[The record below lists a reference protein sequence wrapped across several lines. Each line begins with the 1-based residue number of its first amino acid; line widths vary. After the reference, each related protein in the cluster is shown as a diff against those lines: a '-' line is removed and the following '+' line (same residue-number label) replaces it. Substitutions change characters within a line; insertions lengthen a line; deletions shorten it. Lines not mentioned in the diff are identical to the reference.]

1 MNLNT
6 LFTAGKGSVATV
18 NISGK
23 DIEVF
28 CSSTADRA
36 LARRTMPLIVELEL
50 AFACFVR
57 KKVHF
62 HETSTS
68 LNVIHVNGKL
78 ALLISTIVPDTCEIT
93 TNGHDKDSTPENEVI
108 LAGMMPGGRQ
118 LANLPCLSA
127 CIAQAGPCP
136 LSLNSPPQA
145 VERNTVSLRE
155 FHVKSEN
162 AATITLRNFMP
173 KWVRVDF
180 VKGKWVGEYGL

>member
-6 LFTAGKGSVATV
+6 TGSKESVNAV

-28 CSSTADRA
+28 CSSSANRA

-68 LNVIHVNGKL
+68 MNMIPVNDKL

-93 TNGHDKDSTPENEVI
+93 TKTEN
-108 LAGMMPGGRQ
+108 
-118 LANLPCLSA
+118 S
-127 CIAQAGPCP
+127 
-136 LSLNSPPQA
+136 
-145 VERNTVSLRE
+145 
-155 FHVKSEN
+155 
-162 AATITLRNFMP
+162 ATITLRNFMP